1 MGERNRWEMIGHAQ
15 MSFSERTTGS
25 SNRSSARRTLRDFR
39 QACEDGETEL
49 HLQPIVSATGAV
61 VGHECLIRWFPSDAP
76 PLQPLQWIPGAER
89 NGWITEVDRWVLQ
102 QAGEHL
108 RHTAGHDTFVSVNVC
123 ADHFTLESLPGI
135 VASAL
140 DGVLDPT
147 RLVIEIT
154 ESTPI
159 LDLETTVHT
168 MDQLRSLGARMAVD
182 DFGAGNTSIRG
193 LRVLP
198 LDIVKIDRTFTQNLD
213 DPLDRNLLGL
223 VVQAARHLDLT
234 VVLEGVETERDW
246 AFARALDIDLFQ
258 GYLFGRPAPWVD
270 QECTPW
276 IEAEAI
282 ELTTA

>member
-1 MGERNRWEMIGHAQ
+1 
-15 MSFSERTTGS
+15 MSFSERTTESGS
-25 SNRSSARRTLRDFR
+25 RPSARRTLRDFR
-39 QACEDGETEL
+39 HACEANEIEL
-49 HLQPIVSATGAV
+49 HLQPIVSATGAAA
-61 VGHECLIRWFPSDAP
+61 GHECLIRWYPRDAR

-108 RHTAGHDTFVSVNVC
+108 RQTAGHDTFVSVNVS
-123 ADHFTLESLPGI
+123 AEHFTLASLPGI

-140 DGVLDPT
+140 DGVIDPT

-159 LDLETTVHT
+159 LDVATTIRT
-168 MDQLRSLGARMAVD
+168 MEQLRSLGARMAVD
-182 DFGAGNTSIRG
+182 DFGAGNTSIRS
-193 LRVLP
+193 LRALP
-198 LDIVKIDRTFTQNLD
+198 LDIVKVDRVFTQNLN

-223 VVQAARHLDLT
+223 VVEAARHLDLT

-258 GYLFGRPAPWVD
+258 GYLFGRPAPWAD

-276 IEAEAI
+276 VEANETDTNLA